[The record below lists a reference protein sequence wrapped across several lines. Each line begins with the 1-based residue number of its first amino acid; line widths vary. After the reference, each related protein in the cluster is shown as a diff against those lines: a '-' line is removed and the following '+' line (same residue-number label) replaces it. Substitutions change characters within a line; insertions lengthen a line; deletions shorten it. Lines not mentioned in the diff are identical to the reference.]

1 MTERATDGIEPA
13 DAGGDPPCW
22 AHLFVDDD
30 LPVDALAGSEG
41 EGPPDEPSGDVV
53 DGGHE

>member
-30 LPVDALAGSEG
+30 QPVDAL
-41 EGPPDEPSGDVV
+41 
-53 DGGHE
+53 DGGELERPADQPGGEVVEGGDE